1 MCMSIG
7 TKRKGAGA
15 GAGTRRTESGA
26 VGRERGERKR
36 EQGLKERKGE
46 GARERE
52 RGGGVKRL
60 IGIEQKSKRERVCS
74 CMIDTEEPHS

>member
-1 MCMSIG
+1 MG
-7 TKRKGAGA
+7 QKGRGA
-15 GAGTRRTESGA
+15 GAGTRRTESEA

-52 RGGGVKRL
+52 GGGGKEINRY
-60 IGIEQKSKRERVCS
+60 
-74 CMIDTEEPHS
+74 